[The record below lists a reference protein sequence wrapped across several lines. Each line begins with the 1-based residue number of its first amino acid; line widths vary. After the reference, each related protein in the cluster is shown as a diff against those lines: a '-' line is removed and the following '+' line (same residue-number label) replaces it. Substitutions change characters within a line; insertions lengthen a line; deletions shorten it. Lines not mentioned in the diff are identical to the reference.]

1 MRSRA
6 FRPTSDKIVR
16 LELHPTQP
24 WLATA
29 DASDNVVVWDWE
41 HRQVVYELNAGGVDA
56 RRLVGAKLQKLAEGE
71 AEPKAKIAEAI
82 RGGGVKQIKFYDED
96 VRFWDSWLNRS
107 AAAEAPVAV
116 NQQFAPAGGGL
127 QAIRGRHFLVI
138 CCENKIIFLDM
149 VTMRSRDVPKQFLE
163 NKSPLCMEFVSR
175 GEGPLVGFGGSD
187 GVIRVLSISSWQ
199 VVRKYVGGHKGSI
212 FCLRTFVS
220 SSGETLLVSGGSDGL
235 LAIWT
240 AENMQDSREISP
252 KQTIKAHDGG
262 VYAIELARV
271 LGGAPQLVTIGADKS
286 LAVWDTVSFK
296 ELRRIKPAKVACC
309 SVVPWCH
316 PRAPALDV
324 LTCVKDSHI
333 WAVQHSTYSAT
344 TRLLCDLS
352 SHVPPSLLAANK
364 KLKCYCMAVHP
375 LQPHLVATGTNIGVI
390 LSEFDRKAIPAAVAL
405 PTPPGSKEHTAA
417 FVVEKEIR
425 LLSFQLSTPFNLP
438 AGASGTVAEPVRLRH
453 ESLEASLQVK
463 QTKKPVGSVPYDAY
477 SWLSVSKSGKHVAV
491 VCPEVPHFT
500 VFRVSDWSIIDSG
513 SARYFAWDTCK
524 ERYALLETNMPP
536 RLPQLTKGKKAKE
549 AAAQAAAAA
558 AAAATAA
565 ASATVQARI
574 ILEDGSANQLTR
586 AIEGRSEPVIGLQGG
601 ALLGVAYKFPRRMSF
616 SNAAAA
622 SAVQASS
629 FSGVLP
635 TFASMD
641 DASGRGETP
650 SNFQLY
656 SWETFKPVGGLR
668 PQPEWTSW
676 DQTVEY
682 CAFGYPQY
690 VVVSSLRP
698 QFRYLGN
705 VAIAESTGGV
715 WHRRQLFLATATT
728 IECVFVDA
736 GINALDLERKRKK
749 EETKLKDS
757 QAKSVSEHREL
768 ALITVE
774 TSKVVV
780 QEKVSLRPPMLQVV
794 RLASFQHAPTI
805 PPIMAL
811 PKQPKIEIEEPG
823 VPKDVEDRR
832 SAAEV
837 AVAGGGVSVA
847 ISRLPPEQKRP
858 VGPLLVVG
866 VRDGVLWLIDRYMTA
881 HAIGLGHPGIRCRCL
896 AAHGDAISAVKWA
909 ARLGREHHDDL
920 AQFMLG
926 MGYATEALH
935 LPGISKRLEWELA
948 LQSNDLKRALQCL
961 LTLSNS
967 RNIGQDPD
975 GPSDTIGILNLPLAD
990 ANVGDS
996 VQGIIKYAKEFLE
1009 VIDAADATG
1018 QTQIASQ
1025 ALRRLAAAGAVKGAL
1040 LTSELRGLALRLASH
1055 GELTRLGVLVNTMI
1069 AAGHGREAALGA
1081 ALLGDS
1087 ALLEKSWEETGMNA
1101 EAALHAQAHGRPAF
1115 KKLLQTWNETLEKD
1129 LKMSSVKASAAFSQ
1143 VAGQPT
1149 TDDIVLRELTE
1160 TKRKPLVEIV
1170 PPGNVILSSTNTLT
1184 PSKPNA
1190 MKQAHPQAGQQPLLL
1205 EGSPAIGPPPE
1216 GSQLPTLTEGAAAT
1230 SAIGSVP
1237 IPTPMLP
1244 TPTTP
1249 TSATMENQ
1257 HDPVLAAL
1265 SQPAINPIVPVLA
1278 ASSQP
1283 AINPIVPPVGNAP
1296 SPPLDLQ
1303 PIPSGIP
1310 LIQQASLDLH
1320 QLTAANVIPAV
1331 ASSSTPL
1338 STTIPTSPPVFQ
1350 QPLADTSQ
1358 PASNPQDLSTLSFPQ
1373 VAAPAGI
1380 VSLVPAFESTPQVV
1394 IADTKVTE
1402 PVAHHPKIAGP
1413 SVAALVDFFS

>member
-1 MRSRA
+1 MMRSRA
-6 FRPTSDKIVR
+6 FRPTSEKIVR

-24 WLATA
+24 WIATA

-71 AEPKAKIAEAI
+71 AEPKAKIDEAI
-82 RGGGVKQIKFYDED
+82 RGGSVKQIKFYDED
-96 VRFWDSWLNRS
+96 VRFWHSWLNRS

-127 QAIRGRHFLVI
+127 VGIRGRHILVI

-149 VTMRSRDVPKQFLE
+149 VSMRSRDVPKQYLE
-163 NKSPLCMEFVSR
+163 NRSPLCMEFISR
-175 GEGPLVGFGGSD
+175 SAFADGTLVGFGGSD
-187 GVIRVLSISSWQ
+187 GVIRVLDMDSRQI
-199 VVRKYVGGHKGSI
+199 VRKYVGGHKGSVS
-212 FCLRTFVS
+212 CLMTFVS

-235 LAIWT
+235 MAIWT
-240 AENMQDSREISP
+240 AENIHDSREISP

-271 LGGAPQLVTIGADKS
+271 LGGAPQLISIGADKT

-296 ELRRIKPAKVACC
+296 DLKRIKPAKVACC
-309 SVVPWCH
+309 SVASWCH
-316 PRAPALDV
+316 PRAPALDI

-333 WAVQHSTYSAT
+333 WAVQHSTYSAIP
-344 TRLLCDLS
+344 RPLCDLS
-352 SHVPPSLLAANK
+352 THVPPSLLTANK

-375 LQPHLVATGTNIGVI
+375 LLPHLVATGTNVGVI
-390 LSEFDRKAIPAAVAL
+390 LSEFDPKAIPAAVAL
-405 PTPPGSKEHTAA
+405 PTPSGSKEHTAA

-425 LLSFQLSTPFNLP
+425 LLSFQLSTPFNLT
-438 AGASGTVAEPVRLRH
+438 AGSSGSVTDSMRPRQ

-463 QTKKPVGSVPYDAY
+463 QTKKPVGSVPYDVY
-477 SWLSVSKSGKHVAV
+477 SSLSVSKSGKHVAV

-500 VFRVSDWSIIDSG
+500 IYRVSDWSIIDSG
-513 SARYFAWDTCK
+513 SAKYFAWDTCK
-524 ERYALLETNMPP
+524 ERYALLETTVLP
-536 RLPQLTKGKKAKE
+536 RLPQLTKGRKAKE

-565 ASATVQARI
+565 ASATVQIRI
-574 ILEDGSANQLTR
+574 ILDDGSANQLTQ
-586 AIEGRSEPVIGLQGG
+586 AIEGRTEPVIGLQGG

-616 SNAAAA
+616 SNAASA
-622 SAVQASS
+622 SAVSAAQAAS
-629 FSGVLP
+629 FSGVAP

-641 DASGRGETP
+641 DASGRGEAP

-656 SWETFKPVGGLR
+656 SWETFKPVGGLL

-690 VVVSSLRP
+690 VVISSLRP
-698 QFRYLGN
+698 QYRYLGN
-705 VAIAESTGGV
+705 VAIAGSTGGV

-736 GINALDLERKRKK
+736 GISALDLERKRKK
-749 EETKLKDS
+749 EEMKVKDS
-757 QAKSVSEHREL
+757 QAKAVSEHGEL

-774 TSKVVV
+774 TSKPVV
-780 QEKVSLRPPMLQVV
+780 QEKVSLRAPMLQVV

-805 PPIMAL
+805 PPIKGLLA
-811 PKQPKIEIEEPG
+811 KQEKNEIEG

-935 LPGISKRLEWELA
+935 LPGISKRLEFELA
-948 LQSNDLKRALQCL
+948 LQSNDLKRGLQCL

-967 RNIGQDPD
+967 RNIGQDLDAPN
-975 GPSDTIGILNLPLAD
+975 DTTGILSLPSAD

-1009 VIDAADATG
+1009 LIDAADATG

-1040 LTSELRGLALRLASH
+1040 PTSELRGLALRLASH

-1087 ALLEKSWEETGMNA
+1087 ALLEKSLEETGMLA

-1115 KKLLQTWNETLEKD
+1115 KKILETWNQALEKD
-1129 LKMSSVKASAAFSQ
+1129 LKMSSVKSSSPFSQ
-1143 VAGQPT
+1143 VAAS
-1149 TDDIVLRELTE
+1149 TDDIVLKELTE

-1170 PPGNVILSSTNTLT
+1170 PPGNVILGSATLT
-1184 PSKPNA
+1184 SSKANA
-1190 MKQAHPQAGQQPLLL
+1190 MKQAQPQTGPPLLL
-1205 EGSPAIGPPPE
+1205 EGPPAVGPQLE
-1216 GSQLPTLTEGAAAT
+1216 GSHLQTLAGGAVVT
-1230 SAIGSVP
+1230 SSIGTT
-1237 IPTPMLP
+1237 PTPM
-1244 TPTTP
+1244 
-1249 TSATMENQ
+1249 ANQ

-1265 SQPAINPIVPVLA
+1265 SQPPTSTNMQQVPLPPA
-1278 ASSQP
+1278 ALSG
-1283 AINPIVPPVGNAP
+1283 NVP
-1296 SPPLDLQ
+1296 SPLDL
-1303 PIPSGIP
+1303 PPVSTAIPSSTVSQP
-1310 LIQQASLDLH
+1310 SLDLH
-1320 QLTAANVIPAV
+1320 QLA
-1331 ASSSTPL
+1331 ASSMFPTVVPSSTDLSTISLSPPVMQQVLTGTSQPPSNLQPL
-1338 STTIPTSPPVFQ
+1338 STDLFPI
-1350 QPLADTSQ
+1350 A
-1358 PASNPQDLSTLSFPQ
+1358 AS
-1373 VAAPAGI
+1373 PAGI
-1380 VSLVPAFESTPQVV
+1380 PNTVSQTSGFDNATQAVMAESKVSEPAVP
-1394 IADTKVTE
+1394 
-1402 PVAHHPKIAGP
+1402 PKAAGP